1 VKALVIDSYARSIGT
16 IWKVM
21 TPVVGVGF
29 LLSEFVIEG
38 RDTY

>member
-1 VKALVIDSYARSIGT
+1 MGQDPEVRALVIDSYARSIST

-29 LLSEFVIEG
+29 LLSELM
-38 RDTY
+38 

>member
-29 LLSEFVIEG
+29 ILSEFVIEDK
-38 RDTY
+38 DTY